1 MEPSLR
7 IPTRY
12 REDTDAFGGLDRN
25 AGAAEGEFAEEENLS
40 SDQYPVLAVRPPRE
54 RIERAGEVRALL
66 GGNGLI
72 YVEGGDLVLPDRR
85 VALDLSPEGEKR
97 LCAMG
102 SYILVFPDKKYVS
115 TLDPQD
121 FGSLENE
128 FRAAQEVTV
137 TPCDLEGKVRLP
149 DYSGPDAPEDPAA
162 GEIWLDTAGK
172 VLKQWSAAAGMW
184 VQEETG
190 YLKLEAPA
198 IGAGFR
204 VYDGVS
210 VSGTAELEG
219 ANTLW
224 AVEEN
229 ALVVSGLRAEAGTLP
244 VGTCLRRRVPDM
256 DFTLECGNRLWGC
269 RAGKNADGEPV
280 NEIYASRLG
289 DFRNWESYL
298 GLTTDSYA
306 VSVGAPGP
314 SPGRWPIWGHPF
326 SSRRIVCIRSSAAI
340 PPPFGSR

>member
-12 REDTDAFGGLDRN
+12 REETDAFGGLDRN

-66 GGNGLI
+66 GGDGLI
-72 YVEGGDLVLPDRR
+72 YVEGRDLVLPDRR

-102 SYILVFPDKKYVS
+102 SYILVFPDKKYAS

-210 VSGTAELEG
+210 VCGTAELEG

-224 AVEEN
+224 AVEEMLWWCRGCGRRRGPCPW
-229 ALVVSGLRAEAGTLP
+229 APASAAGCRIWTLP
-244 VGTCLRRRVPDM
+244 WNAATGS
-256 DFTLECGNRLWGC
+256 GA
-269 RAGKNADGEPV
+269 AGREKTPME
-280 NEIYASRLG
+280 SR
-289 DFRNWESYL
+289 
-298 GLTTDSYA
+298 
-306 VSVGAPGP
+306 
-314 SPGRWPIWGHPF
+314 
-326 SSRRIVCIRSSAAI
+326 
-340 PPPFGSR
+340 